1 MLLKS
6 VAATDS
12 DTVKEGKILYWFL
25 ERRPKDG
32 KLLGL
37 ESK

>member
-12 DTVKEGKILYWFL
+12 DTVKEGKILHWFY
-25 ERRPKDG
+25 ERGPKDG

>member
-1 MLLKS
+1 MSLKS

-12 DTVKEGKILYWFL
+12 DTVNEGKIPHWFL
-25 ERRPKDG
+25 ERGPKDG